1 MIIVRMHPSHNHNL
15 DESNFQSVQNELSPF
30 VYPLALSSS
39 RESKEKILYVKVAT
53 DENESSR
60 RKRIFELN
68 SKLSG
73 PIVVEDRIEENK
85 KQKRRVLIF
94 LESSNHIQSETMVR
108 LLLHSRCIQAH
119 THSLLHTHTHTG
131 TVRSPSIPALRD
143 PSRNDRLTFLTSQ

>member
-1 MIIVRMHPSHNHNL
+1 MCEDQAFSRMIIVRMHPSHNHNL

-53 DENESSR
+53 DENESLR

-108 LLLHSRCIQAH
+108 SFREIVYAH
-119 THSLLHTHTHTG
+119 IG
-131 TVRSPSIPALRD
+131 R
-143 PSRNDRLTFLTSQ
+143 

>member
-1 MIIVRMHPSHNHNL
+1 MCEDQAFSRMIIVRMHPSHNHNL

-53 DENESSR
+53 DENESLR

-108 LLLHSRCIQAH
+108 L
-119 THSLLHTHTHTG
+119 
-131 TVRSPSIPALRD
+131 
-143 PSRNDRLTFLTSQ
+143 